1 MRGVRLRLEEFRQVA
16 STSECEI
23 IDFVLEH
30 PRKAAGASLK
40 ELANESGTSP
50 STVQR
55 LCRKLGCSG
64 YREFQEAL
72 VYEVALSGRSKDVAL
87 GGVLSGDSTQ
97 TVIDKVTSRNISS
110 LELTSQLLD
119 DATVDEAVALM
130 MCSDRICLFGVGASL
145 LVAHDLE
152 LKLLRLDVPC
162 LLCDDLHS
170 QLLYAKNTHAGDLA
184 IAVSYSGLTTEVLN
198 CVRTARTNGAKVVSI
213 TRGSFDSPLASLSD
227 CVLGVAATELL
238 VRSGAMSSR
247 IAQLNVVDVLFA
259 AYVNKN
265 YQKSIRRISTNFIS
279 KERP

>member
-1 MRGVRLRLEEFRQVA
+1 MRGVRLRLEEYRQVA
-16 STSECEI
+16 STSEHEI
-23 IDFVLEH
+23 IDFVLDH
-30 PRKAAGASLK
+30 PRKAAGKSLK
-40 ELANESGTSP
+40 ELADESGTSP

-97 TVIDKVTSRNISS
+97 TVIEKVTSRNISS

-130 MCSDRICLFGVGASL
+130 MGSDRICLFGVGASL

-170 QLLYAKNTHAGDLA
+170 QLLYAKNMHAGDLA

-198 CVRTARTNGAKVVSI
+198 CVRTARSNGAKVVSI
-213 TRGSFDSPLASLSD
+213 TRGSFDSPLAHMSD

-265 YQKSIRRISTNFIS
+265 YQKSIKRISTNFIS
-279 KERP
+279 KEQK